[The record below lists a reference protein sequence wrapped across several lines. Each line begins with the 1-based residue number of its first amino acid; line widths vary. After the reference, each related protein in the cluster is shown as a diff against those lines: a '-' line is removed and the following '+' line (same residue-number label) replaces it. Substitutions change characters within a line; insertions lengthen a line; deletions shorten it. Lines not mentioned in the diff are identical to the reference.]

1 MSLRLTL
8 EDIASSGKRVLV
20 IGLGIRGIESARFF
34 ARHGIKVV
42 IAEKQSEIAFR
53 EASKYEA
60 DIPTLMALG
69 IEVCFGLDGEG
80 IAPKLAD
87 VGLVLVSPGV
97 SLESSIMGTVKRLG
111 VPCVSELELGVQ
123 LHRGRSV
130 VVTGSNGKSTTSAL
144 IEHMIRT
151 SGGRTSLCGNVGA
164 SVVSHAELLDGPENG
179 TSILLVDASSYQ
191 LESSTVLKPSVS
203 VILNISENHLER
215 HGSLERYATVTG
227 RVLRLQSKQDLAV
240 LNADDALVF
249 GMAKSCRAQ
258 IGVFGERSPAE
269 MAQVSST
276 WAHISY
282 SASRFGR
289 IELCFEGVMES
300 YATDTSKLLGP
311 HNRYNMAAAVLVSRS
326 LGISQKTIQEGL
338 VTFSP
343 LEHRLEEIVD
353 DGILKVF
360 NDSKSTTVAASVAAL
375 STVIS
380 LYEQKQIVLMIG
392 GLSKAGSWKPL
403 LAEISKGGSTRVN
416 VVCFGKDAH
425 LLASHCRSQGV
436 CPEERGSLK
445 DATHAAFSLMPDGGV
460 LLLSPGCAS
469 FDEFSDFEH
478 RGKEFKRYVH
488 EYLNQ
493 GLKATA

>member
-1 MSLRLTL
+1 
-8 EDIASSGKRVLV
+8 
-20 IGLGIRGIESARFF
+20 
-34 ARHGIKVV
+34 
-42 IAEKQSEIAFR
+42 
-53 EASKYEA
+53 
-60 DIPTLMALG
+60 
-69 IEVCFGLDGEG
+69 
-80 IAPKLAD
+80 
-87 VGLVLVSPGV
+87 
-97 SLESSIMGTVKRLG
+97 
-111 VPCVSELELGVQ
+111 
-123 LHRGRSV
+123 
-130 VVTGSNGKSTTSAL
+130 
-144 IEHMIRT
+144 
-151 SGGRTSLCGNVGA
+151 
-164 SVVSHAELLDGPENG
+164 
-179 TSILLVDASSYQ
+179 
-191 LESSTVLKPSVS
+191 
-203 VILNISENHLER
+203 
-215 HGSLERYATVTG
+215 
-227 RVLRLQSKQDLAV
+227 
-240 LNADDALVF
+240 
-249 GMAKSCRAQ
+249 
-258 IGVFGERSPAE
+258 
-269 MAQVSST
+269 
-276 WAHISY
+276 
-282 SASRFGR
+282 
-289 IELCFEGVMES
+289 MES